1 MSAFIA
7 AKVVMLA
14 SDFFNHRGARRDI
27 HFADGVLHHHILRG
41 QGRIG
46 GLPASK
52 IANGFPD
59 HQKQNDQKNQD
70 DNDAPHDWSLSEIAV
85 MGIASQ
91 YTDFFSLGQCPGPA
105 DPGPG
110 LPDEC
115 SP

>member
-1 MSAFIA
+1 MRAFIA

-14 SDFFNHRGARRDI
+14 SDFFNDRGARRDI

-59 HQKQNDQKNQD
+59 HQEQNDQKNQD
-70 DNDAPHDWSLSEIAV
+70 DNDAPHV
-85 MGIASQ
+85 
-91 YTDFFSLGQCPGPA
+91 
-105 DPGPG
+105 
-110 LPDEC
+110 
-115 SP
+115 